1 VGMSRKKGSFRR
13 ESLVP
18 PKPSAPDPWTSIL
31 DFLPEPIL
39 LANAGGTILFVNE
52 ACARRLNLPKSDLS
66 GRSLKELSG
75 GNGGGDFVSAVQGLL
90 AEGGGEISRQAE
102 GPDGSVSAEEISVSR
117 TPAGEE
123 GGADWIVVSRTIAPA
138 SRLEGEAASLRQRL
152 DLFARAIHDGLWEFD
167 LERGAAEFSERFRA
181 LLGFDDDSLGTKPED
196 WFRWIH
202 PEDVDEF
209 RVKLEAHL
217 QGLTERFEHEHRVIH
232 REEGHRWM
240 LTRGLALR
248 NGNGDPVRIAGSMTD
263 ITSRKQMQE
272 MSEYDAFHDGLTGLP
287 NRALFLDR
295 LGQSFARFR
304 RRDNAR
310 FAVLFMD
317 LDRFKVVN
325 DSLGHSVGDL
335 LLVEIAKRL
344 NSNLRPADSVAR
356 LGGDE
361 FAVLLEDIRDVRDAT
376 TFAERIQKEL
386 QEPFVLEGQEV
397 FATASM
403 GIALSGPGYERPE
416 ELLRDA
422 DTAMYRAKSLG
433 KSRYAVFDKAMHT
446 SALALLQMETDLRRA
461 VDNRHFRMV
470 YQPIVSIRSLRTV
483 GFEALVRWLHP
494 KRGFI
499 SPVEFIPLA
508 EETGLIVPIGNWI
521 LREALMQL
529 RAWQVRHPRPH
540 PLMMSV
546 NLSGVQFLRPELV
559 QHIDLMLREY
569 GLDSRDVKLEI
580 TESTIIENAEYA
592 KDMLV
597 QLKAQAVRL
606 CVDDFGTGYSSL
618 SYLRRYPI
626 DTVKVDRSF
635 ISRMD
640 ADPEGLELVKTIVTM
655 AHNLGKEVIAEGVE
669 TREQL
674 VKIQSLKV
682 ELVQGF
688 YFSKPVDPEAA
699 EMLINR
705 KWSA

>member
-1 VGMSRKKGSFRR
+1 MSRRRGPFRH
-13 ESLVP
+13 
-18 PKPSAPDPWTSIL
+18 PSAAQGHSASREAWTPLMDCLPDPL
-31 DFLPEPIL
+31 L
-39 LANAGGTILFVNE
+39 LADGEGRVLFANE
-52 ACARRLNLPKSDLS
+52 AFAVRLGLPKDDLA
-66 GRSLKELSG
+66 GRKLSELPL
-75 GNGGGDFVSAVQGLL
+75 GNDNAAFLALAGGLL
-90 AEGGGEISRQAE
+90 AGEGGAVLHAFET
-102 GPDGSVSAEEISVSR
+102 PDGVRHEEELSAVRAPS
-117 TPAGEE
+117 EE
-123 GGADWIVVSRTIAPA
+123 GGAAWLLVARRGGGGARPD
-138 SRLEGEAASLRQRL
+138 GEAAVLRQRL
-152 DLFARAIHDGLWEFD
+152 ALFERAIHDGLWEFD
-167 LERGAAEFSERFRA
+167 LLQGTAQYSERFCA
-181 LLGFDDDSLGTKPED
+181 LLGFDHDPLGTRPED

-209 RVKLEAHL
+209 KVKLEAHL
-217 QGLTERFEHEHRVIH
+217 QGLTERFEHEHRVI
-232 REEGHRWM
+232 RRNEGHRWV

-248 NGNGDPVRIAGSMTD
+248 SATGEPVRVAGSMTD
-263 ITSRKQMQE
+263 ITAKKQIQE
-272 MSEYDAFHDGLTGLP
+272 MSEYDAFHDALTGLP

-295 LGQSFARFR
+295 LGQSFARAR
-304 RRDNAR
+304 RREDAR

-325 DSLGHSVGDL
+325 ESLGHGVGDK

-344 NSNLRPADSVAR
+344 NANLRPADTVAR

-361 FAVLLEDIRDVRDAT
+361 FAVLLEDVREVKDAT
-376 TFAERIQKEL
+376 TFAERVQSEL
-386 QEPFVLEGQEV
+386 QNPFPLEGQDV
-397 FATASM
+397 FTTASM
-403 GIALSGPGYERPE
+403 GIALSNPGYDRPE
-416 ELLRDA
+416 DMLRDA

-433 KSRYAVFDKAMHT
+433 KARYAVFDKAMHV

-461 VDNRHFRMV
+461 VEKGHFRVV
-470 YQPIVSIRSLRTV
+470 YQPIVSTRTWRTV

-494 KRGFI
+494 KRGFV
-499 SPVEFIPLA
+499 SPVEFVPLA

-529 RAWQVRHPRPH
+529 RTWQVRHGRSH

-546 NLSGVQFLRPELV
+546 NLSGVQLLRPELI
-559 QHIDLMLREY
+559 QHVDLMLREF

-592 KDMLV
+592 KEMLL

-606 CVDDFGTGYSSL
+606 CIDDFGTGYSSM

-626 DTVKVDRSF
+626 DTVKVDKSF

-640 ADPEGLELVKTIVTM
+640 TDPESLELVKTIVTM

-674 VKIQSLKV
+674 MKIQALKV
-682 ELVQGF
+682 EMAQGF
-688 YFSKPVDPEAA
+688 HFSKPVDSEAA